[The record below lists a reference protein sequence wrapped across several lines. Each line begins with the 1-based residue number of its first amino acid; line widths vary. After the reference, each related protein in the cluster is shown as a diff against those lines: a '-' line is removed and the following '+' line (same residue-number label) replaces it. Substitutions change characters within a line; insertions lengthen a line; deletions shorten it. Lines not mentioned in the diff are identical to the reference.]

1 MAVSLNT
8 KRMNKRGDAVR
19 KRLSNAR
26 LNEAVIAEAIEW
38 ARKPGRRIGFA
49 RSSRVGQLAISK
61 ISI

>member
-8 KRMNKRGDAVR
+8 RRMNKRGDAVR

-38 ARKPGRRIGFA
+38 ARKPGRRITRRFA
-49 RSSRVGQLAISK
+49 RAVKPR
-61 ISI
+61 